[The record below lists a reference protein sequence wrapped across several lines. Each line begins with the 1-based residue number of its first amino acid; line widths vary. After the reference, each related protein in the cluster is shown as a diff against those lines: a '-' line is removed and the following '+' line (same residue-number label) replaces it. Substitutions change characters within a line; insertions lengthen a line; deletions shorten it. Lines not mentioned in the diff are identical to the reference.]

1 MRRADRL
8 FQIVQHFRGGRLVT
22 AQKLGQWLEVSER
35 TIYRDIA
42 DLQSTGV
49 PIDGEA
55 GVGYMMREGFDLPP
69 LMFTRDEIV
78 ALVAGA
84 RMVRAFGGAT
94 MARAAEEALVKIG
107 AVLPDAE
114 KDRIA
119 RTEIHAPMWVVSDAD
134 RAHIDRI
141 ERAVE
146 KREVLTLDYRDEA
159 GRPSARDVRPLGLWF
174 WGKVW
179 TLVAWCEMRDGL
191 PRLPHR
197 PHRVAS
203 SPPAAPTSP
212 NAASSSP
219 TSTASMETRRRAPAA
234 AAPGRAS
241 GLFDPSLT
249 RVTHRRRRSCP

>member
-8 FQIVQHFRGGRLVT
+8 FQIVQHLRGGRLVT
-22 AQKLGQWLEVSER
+22 AQKLGAWLEVSER

-84 RMVRAFGGAT
+84 RMVRAFGGAA
-94 MARAAEEALVKIG
+94 MARAADEALVKIG
-107 AVLPDAE
+107 AVLPEQE

-134 RAHIDRI
+134 REAIDLI

-146 KREVLTLDYRDEA
+146 KRERADTRLSRR
-159 GRPSARDVRPLGLWF
+159 GRPRHRARRAPARPLVLGQ
-174 WGKVW
+174 GVDAAC
-179 TLVAWCEMRDGL
+179 LVRAARRF

-197 PHRVAS
+197 PHCLRVHCR
-203 SPPAAPTSP
+203 PPFRPERGKQLADFY
-212 NAASSSP
+212 
-219 TSTASMETRRRAPAA
+219 RRAEMNETTGGPVSAA
-234 AAPGRAS
+234 FPRPGAS
-241 GLFDPSLT
+241 GSRL
-249 RVTHRRRRSCP
+249 